1 MKRPNSHQYETVPH
15 PCFIDQDLE
24 ADEQREAFLGGQ
36 GQQHQHHTSTSSS
49 SSTNLNI
56 SLNLDA
62 ITSKK
67 SRNSTLFTIT
77 QAGTISSRSGLYI
90 RPSWK
95 TTLFRHLQ
103 NRIKT
108 YVVIF
113 VILLSL
119 RPIRIHLFANSSNN
133 KDKDDAPSKDDND
146 KAEDD
151 DVISFSSG
159 GYKSFSPMK
168 EMKNIQDICSN
179 IHTNAVN
186 LNAKANA
193 NANAGTSSTTSTSTQ
208 KECSCLNP
216 MEGKEGNYPGWRNA
230 HDMNMQMVDES
241 YTHNKG
247 NWDVVFLGDS
257 IVEEWNGRW
266 LGREGPEWNEI
277 HTVWNELFDPSI
289 TSTTA
294 NATANATADSTA
306 DFTGAAVMKGLA
318 LGIAGDHIA
327 NLLWRI
333 QNGELE
339 RADSKVFWVLIG
351 TNDLTASCSE
361 EVILLGIIHIVEE
374 IKRRKPD
381 SIIVLNGILPRTD
394 SPSGKLMDVGD
405 VGVGVASSSSSPA
418 KTLQGQLVQEDLH
431 TDLDTIANAIAAIEN
446 VNTHPSKSGSVSSTE
461 RERKDTSPPL
471 PRLSHRNF
479 WQSIQSINKGLA
491 RYAEQNDKVEYFD
504 ASGIFV
510 AHLGNKFYQLQE
522 EILIKELQ
530 GDFLHPTALGHKLWG
545 EAIVDY
551 MISDLDTPPN
561 LRRDFED

>member
-1 MKRPNSHQYETVPH
+1 M
-15 PCFIDQDLE
+15 
-24 ADEQREAFLGGQ
+24 
-36 GQQHQHHTSTSSS
+36 
-49 SSTNLNI
+49 
-56 SLNLDA
+56 DA

-95 TTLFRHLQ
+95 TTLLRHLQ

-119 RPIRIHLFANSSNN
+119 SLRPVHFFNNNAKKN
-133 KDKDDAPSKDDND
+133 KDASKDDSD
-146 KAEDD
+146 RAEDD
-151 DVISFSSG
+151 DVISFSSE
-159 GYKSFSPMK
+159 GYNSFSPLK
-168 EMKNIQDICSN
+168 EMKNIQDICSS
-179 IHTNAVN
+179 IHTNAN
-186 LNAKANA
+186 TDANA
-193 NANAGTSSTTSTSTQ
+193 NVNNVNANSNAGTSTSMD
-208 KECSCLNP
+208 KREKDCSCLNP
-216 MEGKEGNYPGWRNA
+216 MEGKEGDYPGWRRA
-230 HDMNMQMVDES
+230 HEMNMKMVDES

-257 IVEEWNGRW
+257 IIEEWNGRW
-266 LGREGPEWNEI
+266 LGREGPEWKEI
-277 HTVWNELFDPSI
+277 HGVWNELFDPSV
-289 TSTTA
+289 TSG
-294 NATANATADSTA
+294 
-306 DFTGAAVMKGLA
+306 GAAMKALA

-339 RADSKVFWVLIG
+339 RADSKVFWLLIG

-374 IKRRKPD
+374 IKKQKPD

-394 SPSGKLMDVGD
+394 SQSGKLIPVENI
-405 VGVGVASSSSSPA
+405 GVASPSPA
-418 KTLQGQLVQEDLH
+418 KTVQEQLLQDDEH
-431 TDLDTIANAIAAIEN
+431 HYDESPKGNTIDETDNSMNEEASPSITENDMEASLDANSA
-446 VNTHPSKSGSVSSTE
+446 SGTVSSTE
-461 RERKDTSPPL
+461 RKNTSPPL
-471 PRLSHRNF
+471 PTLSHRNF
-479 WQSIQSINKGLA
+479 WQSIQSINKGLE
-491 RYAEQNDKVEYFD
+491 RYAEQNDGVEYFD

-510 AHLGNKFYQLQE
+510 AHLGNKFYQLKE
-522 EILIKELQ
+522 EFLMKELQ

-551 MISDLDTPPN
+551 IISDLDTPPN
-561 LRRDFED
+561 LRKEMPR

>member
-241 YTHNKG
+241 YNLVANSLPKK
-247 NWDVVFLGDS
+247 L
-257 IVEEWNGRW
+257 
-266 LGREGPEWNEI
+266 RE
-277 HTVWNELFDPSI
+277 T
-289 TSTTA
+289 
-294 NATANATADSTA
+294 
-306 DFTGAAVMKGLA
+306 
-318 LGIAGDHIA
+318 
-327 NLLWRI
+327 
-333 QNGELE
+333 
-339 RADSKVFWVLIG
+339 
-351 TNDLTASCSE
+351 
-361 EVILLGIIHIVEE
+361 
-374 IKRRKPD
+374 
-381 SIIVLNGILPRTD
+381 
-394 SPSGKLMDVGD
+394 
-405 VGVGVASSSSSPA
+405 
-418 KTLQGQLVQEDLH
+418 
-431 TDLDTIANAIAAIEN
+431 
-446 VNTHPSKSGSVSSTE
+446 
-461 RERKDTSPPL
+461 
-471 PRLSHRNF
+471 
-479 WQSIQSINKGLA
+479 INK
-491 RYAEQNDKVEYFD
+491 
-504 ASGIFV
+504 
-510 AHLGNKFYQLQE
+510 
-522 EILIKELQ
+522 
-530 GDFLHPTALGHKLWG
+530 
-545 EAIVDY
+545 
-551 MISDLDTPPN
+551 
-561 LRRDFED
+561 